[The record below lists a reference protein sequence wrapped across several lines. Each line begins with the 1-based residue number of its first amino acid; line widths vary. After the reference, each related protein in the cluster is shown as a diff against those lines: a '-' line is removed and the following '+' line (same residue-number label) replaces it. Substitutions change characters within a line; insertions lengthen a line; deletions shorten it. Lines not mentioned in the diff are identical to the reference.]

1 MRSLRENKNQNQD
14 PEQNRPM
21 EASKLKSKAR
31 CVVILGI
38 VTSFVFFAVS
48 FALVIVTGIR
58 TADWRKDNGPGNQV
72 ALSADHYSGRLD
84 SSMYA
89 FFLQLLFVTLF
100 MAIAHLTLIYG
111 LRREAKRVVL
121 IGTVTR
127 VAGGCFV
134 FAALGMVFHSVTVL
148 WMDYNNNPGPNASY
162 SLLVALLI
170 VLPLI
175 ILAVIPIEVYQWYVL
190 LSRYDAMA
198 PTLQRVDTQISNDTS
213 SSHVLTTL
221 ERSSG
226 PRGRNEPPKYSKPIH
241 PRGGFPG
248 STGRGRY

>member
-1 MRSLRENKNQNQD
+1 
-14 PEQNRPM
+14 M
-21 EASKLKSKAR
+21 EVSKLKSKAR

-58 TADWRKDNGPGNQV
+58 TANWRKDNGPGNQV

-89 FFLQLLFVTLF
+89 FFFQLLFVTLF
-100 MAIAHLTLIYG
+100 MAIGHLTLLYG
-111 LRREAKRVVL
+111 LRRESKRVVL

-148 WMDYNNNPGPNASY
+148 WMDYNALMIVLQNNPGPNASY

-213 SSHVLTTL
+213 SSQVLTTL

-241 PRGGFPG
+241 PRGGIPA